1 MERILTQEEIS
12 ELLSAVHQGEIPAEP
27 EVETADDGRQISP
40 LNLVRAHASGDLKLN
55 NFDLLIDSFA
65 RNYAISL
72 TNRVQQSVNVRRTSI
87 RPVECESFLHR
98 LQSGVAIG
106 LYRFDPL
113 RHGVLA
119 VLSPTLACALVEIQ
133 LGGDPNKPAS
143 VPNRP
148 LTAIEMNILKSM
160 FGDVALDLAKV
171 LSFLDGVGIS
181 LEGLQSNP
189 RLVNLI
195 PGDAMVVAATLEI
208 EIGATKGLLE
218 LIFPHSILDP
228 IREGMQQNRNDDGSE
243 AWRRRLRA
251 ELPAIPVEIAAELG
265 TITLQM
271 RDFINFREGDIIDL
285 PWNPNDPL
293 AIKVEG
299 RPKYVAQVGVRNG
312 NKAVRITGI
321 YSEGANHGNT

>member
-27 EVETADDGRQISP
+27 NIETVEDGRQISP
-40 LNLVRAHASGDLKLN
+40 LNLVRAHASSDLKLN

-65 RNYAISL
+65 RNYAISI
-72 TNRVQQSVNVRRTSI
+72 TNRVQQSANIRRTGI
-87 RPVECESFLHR
+87 RPVECETFLHR

-119 VLSPTLACALVEIQ
+119 VLSPSLACALVEIQ
-133 LGGDPNKPAS
+133 LGGDPTKPAS

-160 FGDVALDLAKV
+160 FSDIALDLAKV
-171 LSFLDGVGIS
+171 LSSLDGVSIS
-181 LEGLQSNP
+181 LQRLQSNP

-195 PGDAMVVAATLEI
+195 PGDAMTVVASLEI

-218 LIFPHSILDP
+218 LIFPNSILDP
-228 IREGMQQNRNDDGSE
+228 IRESMQQSREDGGNE
-243 AWRRRLRA
+243 AWRRQLLA
-251 ELPAIPVEIAAELG
+251 ELPTISVEIAAELG

-293 AIKVEG
+293 VIKVEG

-312 NKAVRITGI
+312 NKAVRITDI
-321 YSEGANHGNT
+321 YTEGANHGNS